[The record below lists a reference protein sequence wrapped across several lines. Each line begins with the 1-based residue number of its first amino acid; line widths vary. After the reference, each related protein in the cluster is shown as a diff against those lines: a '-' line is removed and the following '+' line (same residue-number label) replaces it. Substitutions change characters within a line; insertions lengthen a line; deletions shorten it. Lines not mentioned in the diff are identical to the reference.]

1 MDAKTYWKKWADKC
15 RTDLTT
21 DIMPFWL
28 KYGWDRKNGGVY
40 TCVDRDGK
48 LMDST
53 KSGWFQGRFAFTCS
67 YAYNAVKKDKK
78 YLAAAKST
86 LDFIEAHLFDRRGR
100 AYFSLK
106 ADGTPLRMR
115 RYVFSECFAAI
126 AMSEYAKAVSG
137 KLGRDACPQVS
148 AGVSERRPYQSSE
161 AAKYAAKALALFKRI
176 KKFMADPKMMPAKF
190 EPSFEAQG
198 HSLTMILIN
207 VALRLKD
214 VCDDPILDEQIAES
228 IRLLKDNFVH
238 PEFKALLETVGPNG
252 EFIDTMIGRTINP
265 GHAIETSWFLM
276 EVAEKSGDKELLKLA
291 LTILDWSLAWGWDKK
306 YGGIISFRDCKN
318 FPPQCYEQDMKFW
331 WPQCETLIAT
341 QYAWNLTKNNKW
353 LNWHKKMR
361 EWTYKRMPDK
371 RYGEWYG
378 YLHRDGTVAQPAKGN
393 LFKGPFHIP
402 RMMTKSIELA
412 NCAFPD
418 HLV

>member
-1 MDAKTYWKKWADKC
+1 MDAKTYWKNWAAKC
-15 RTDLTT
+15 RADLTT

-126 AMSEYAKAVSG
+126 AMSEYAKATGS
-137 KLGRDACPQVS
+137 K
-148 AGVSERRPYQSSE
+148 EY
-161 AAKYAAKALALFKRI
+161 AKKALALFKRI

-238 PEFKALLETVGPNG
+238 PN
-252 EFIDTMIGRTINP
+252 R
-265 GHAIETSWFLM
+265 
-276 EVAEKSGDKELLKLA
+276 
-291 LTILDWSLAWGWDKK
+291 
-306 YGGIISFRDCKN
+306 
-318 FPPQCYEQDMKFW
+318 
-331 WPQCETLIAT
+331 AT
-341 QYAWNLTKNNKW
+341 
-353 LNWHKKMR
+353 R
-361 EWTYKRMPDK
+361 
-371 RYGEWYG
+371 
-378 YLHRDGTVAQPAKGN
+378 
-393 LFKGPFHIP
+393 
-402 RMMTKSIELA
+402 SS
-412 NCAFPD
+412 
-418 HLV
+418 

>member
-1 MDAKTYWKKWADKC
+1 MDAKTYWKNWAAKC
-15 RTDLTT
+15 RADLTT

-126 AMSEYAKAVSG
+126 AMSEYAKATGS
-137 KLGRDACPQVS
+137 K
-148 AGVSERRPYQSSE
+148 EY
-161 AAKYAAKALALFKRI
+161 AKKALALFKRI

-252 EFIDTMIGRTINP
+252 DLKDNFVHPEFKALLETVGPNGEFIDTMIGRTINP

-306 YGGIISFRDCKN
+306 YGGIISFRDCRN

-331 WPQCETLIAT
+331 WPQCETIIAT
-341 QYAWNLTKNNKW
+341 AYAYKLTGDAKYMK
-353 LNWHKKMR
+353 WHKLAS
-361 EWTYKRMPDK
+361 EWAWKHLKDRKFP
-371 RYGEWYG
+371 EWYG

-393 LFKGPFHIP
+393 IFKGPFHIP
-402 RMMTKSIELA
+402 RM
-412 NCAFPD
+412 
-418 HLV
+418 LVKAWLVISG